1 MTQSTTAAAADAA
14 SIYKWAGKD
23 GEFKRQVSSFRDWI
37 GSPRFPAEKGRY
49 HLYVSLACPWAHR
62 TLIVRALKGLEDVIG
77 ITVVDYLL
85 GPNGWHFSSP
95 DETPGATL
103 DTLNGAKFLR
113 EIYFK
118 AEPTYS
124 GRFTVPVLWDTKENT
139 IVSNESSEII
149 RMLTKEFDAW
159 SSHPQLQL
167 YPDNL
172 AAEIDAINDWIYN
185 DINNGVYKSGFA
197 TTQDAY
203 EKNVY
208 VLFEAL
214 DRVEKHLEGKEWLVA
229 NTLTEADVRLFTTI
243 VRFDPVYH
251 GHFKCNLK
259 TITDH
264 YPNLLQHARR
274 LYQVPGVAET
284 VNMTHIKRHYYMSH
298 IQINPKQVVSAWNGP
313 DLASP
318 KVPSKVL

>member
-1 MTQSTTAAAADAA
+1 
-14 SIYKWAGKD
+14 
-23 GEFKRQVSSFRDWI
+23 
-37 GSPRFPAEKGRY
+37 
-49 HLYVSLACPWAHR
+49 
-62 TLIVRALKGLEDVIG
+62 
-77 ITVVDYLL
+77 
-85 GPNGWHFSSP
+85 
-95 DETPGATL
+95 
-103 DTLNGAKFLR
+103 
-113 EIYFK
+113 IYFK

-264 YPNLLQHARR
+264 YPNVSSPTRPPT
-274 LYQVPGVAET
+274 VP
-284 VNMTHIKRHYYMSH
+284 
-298 IQINPKQVVSAWNGP
+298 SAWRR
-313 DLASP
+313 
-318 KVPSKVL
+318 

>member
-1 MTQSTTAAAADAA
+1 MTQTNSNNNP
-14 SIYKWAGKD
+14 SKD
-23 GEFKRQVSSFRDWI
+23 GDYKRQVSSFRDWI

-62 TLIVRALKGLEDVIG
+62 TLVVRALKGLDDVIG
-77 ITVVDYLL
+77 ITVMDYLL

-103 DTLNGAKFLR
+103 DTLNGAKFLS

-214 DRVEKHLEGKEWLVA
+214 DRVEKHL
-229 NTLTEADVRLFTTI
+229 
-243 VRFDPVYH
+243 
-251 GHFKCNLK
+251 
-259 TITDH
+259 
-264 YPNLLQHARR
+264 
-274 LYQVPGVAET
+274 
-284 VNMTHIKRHYYMSH
+284 
-298 IQINPKQVVSAWNGP
+298 
-313 DLASP
+313 
-318 KVPSKVL
+318 